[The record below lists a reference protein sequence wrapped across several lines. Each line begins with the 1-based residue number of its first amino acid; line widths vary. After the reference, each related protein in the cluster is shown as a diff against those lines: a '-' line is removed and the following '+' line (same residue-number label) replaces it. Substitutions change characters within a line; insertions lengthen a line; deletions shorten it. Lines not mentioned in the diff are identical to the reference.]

1 MINGDGRWTSSH
13 HWTLP
18 SINATGI
25 IRNADT
31 GMVLGIVDR
40 DSGEYEPNNMVK
52 KHYLSFALRVME
64 TEWDHAIQQGWANID
79 WQLDIT

>member
-1 MINGDGRWTSSH
+1 MKFLAENRQWRWNGSLLQNGDGRWTSSH

-18 SINATGI
+18 SINATGV

-40 DSGEYEPNNMVK
+40 DRGEYEPDNMV
-52 KHYLSFALRVME
+52 
-64 TEWDHAIQQGWANID
+64 
-79 WQLDIT
+79 